1 VLRGGRRGLRRL
13 ETRLG
18 APGRAK
24 AGVVKVI
31 QRAPGA
37 WSCWCH
43 GWEEKLGGDRQSK
56 KA

>member
-1 VLRGGRRGLRRL
+1 MLRGGRRGLRRL